1 MAGGRHWM
9 GEERDMGIIT
19 EDMRDIF
26 ARARLS
32 FAATV
37 NADGTPNLS
46 PKATLMVYD
55 DDHLVFANIASP
67 NTMAN
72 LARNPSIECNVV
84 EMFARRGYRFKG
96 KGEIFT
102 EGPEYDFVSHIL
114 LVREGGQ
121 YPIHEV
127 VKIRVEEAAP
137 VLSPAY
143 LFNDDPDEAAI
154 TAAWRKRYGG

>member
-1 MAGGRHWM
+1 
-9 GEERDMGIIT
+9 MGIIT

-84 EMFARRGYRFKG
+84 DVFARRRLPLQGQGRSPQRG
-96 KGEIFT
+96 AG
-102 EGPEYDFVSHIL
+102 
-114 LVREGGQ
+114 VRLRDPHPAGAGG
-121 YPIHEV
+121 
-127 VKIRVEEAAP
+127 RP
-137 VLSPAY
+137 VP
-143 LFNDDPDEAAI
+143 DP
-154 TAAWRKRYGG
+154 

>member
-1 MAGGRHWM
+1 MTR
-9 GEERDMGIIT
+9 
-19 EDMRDIF
+19 
-26 ARARLS
+26 
-32 FAATV
+32 
-37 NADGTPNLS
+37 
-46 PKATLMVYD
+46 
-55 DDHLVFANIASP
+55 
-67 NTMAN
+67 
-72 LARNPSIECNVV
+72 
-84 EMFARRGYRFKG
+84 
-96 KGEIFT
+96 
-102 EGPEYDFVSHIL
+102 IL

>member
-1 MAGGRHWM
+1 
-9 GEERDMGIIT
+9 MGIIT

-37 NADGTPNLS
+37 NADGSPNLS

-55 DDHLVFANIASP
+55 DDHSVFANIASP
-67 NTMAN
+67 KTMAN
-72 LARNPSIECNVV
+72 LGRNPAIECNVV
-84 EMFARRGYRFKG
+84 DPFARRGYRFKG
-96 KGEIFT
+96 KAEIFA
-102 EGPEYDFVSHIL
+102 EGPEYDFVTRIL

-127 VKIRVEEAAP
+127 VKIRVETAAP

-143 LFNDDPDEAAI
+143 LFNENPDEAAI
-154 TAAWRKRYGG
+154 IATWRKRYGA